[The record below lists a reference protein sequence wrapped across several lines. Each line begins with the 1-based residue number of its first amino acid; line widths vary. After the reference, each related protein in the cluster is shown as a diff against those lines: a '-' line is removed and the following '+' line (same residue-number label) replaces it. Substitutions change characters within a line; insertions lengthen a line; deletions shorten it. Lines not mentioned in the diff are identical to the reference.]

1 MAITV
6 LSLFNGMSTGYTAL
20 KNLGVDVKVFYS
32 SEIKPAALRL
42 TSHLYPEIIQLGDI
56 NNWRKWDLDW
66 SSVDLILSGSPCKDL
81 SIAGKR
87 KGIYGSNS
95 GLFWKFIE
103 ILDHTKRINS
113 KVLFLQENV
122 SSAPV
127 SDVGVISRALGVYP
141 ARINS
146 SLVTAQ
152 LRDRLYWSNI
162 KTKQVGL
169 FSEVVTDIPHPID
182 KNIFLKDVITD
193 GWVSNPKAYCLL
205 ESESRCTTNQDSLKK
220 RHLKAMA
227 NLVYVS
233 NQEVCV
239 KSNTKKGFDIMTEN
253 DCLNLSFPNSLTR
266 RARVTKNKPPCLL
279 EGDEPLFVLKD
290 YKVRRLNK
298 VELCRLQGFP
308 DEHCDILTRNKAASL
323 LGDGWTLPVIEHIFS
338 FLPACWFLTKQ
349 C

>member
-20 KNLGVDVKVFYS
+20 KNLGIDVKAFYS
-32 SEIKPAALRL
+32 SEIKPAALQL

-56 NNWRKWDLDW
+56 NNWRSWDVDYT
-66 SSVDLILSGSPCKDL
+66 SIDLILSGSPCKDL
-81 SIAGKR
+81 SIAGNR
-87 KGIYGSNS
+87 KGIYGANS

-103 ILDHTKRINS
+103 ILDHTKTKNP

-169 FSEVVTDIPHPID
+169 FSEVVTDIPQPAD
-182 KNIFLKDVITD
+182 KNIFLKDIITD

-227 NLVYVS
+227 NLVYIS

-239 KSNTKKGFDIMTEN
+239 KSNIKKGFDIMTEN

-266 RARVTKNKPPCLL
+266 RARVTKNKAPCLL

-308 DEHCDILTRNKAASL
+308 DKHCDVLTRNKAASL

-338 FLPACWFLTKQ
+338 FLPPFWFLTN
-349 C
+349 